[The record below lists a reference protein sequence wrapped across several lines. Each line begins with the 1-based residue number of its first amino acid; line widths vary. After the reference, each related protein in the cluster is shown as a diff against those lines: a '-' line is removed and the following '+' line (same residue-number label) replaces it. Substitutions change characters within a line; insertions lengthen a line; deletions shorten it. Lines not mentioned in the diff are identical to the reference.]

1 MCPSLIFSVGPFSV
15 SICSVIGASPSIL
28 APVFVLL
35 SSFVDVVAAIF
46 GGSCVCITQFICWCC
61 CSYIRFKRLL
71 GMEVPLKFAPLPRMQ
86 LQLTVLLSVGM
97 VSFSYFYFGYPIGR
111 KTASVMDLLQLCIC
125 AWTVTAYCM
134 CNCQSWKKLKNQKSS
149 ILNSCCDMIVYHEA
163 FQCYNCIY
171 IAQNFCYLWSLG
183 TGSWNIK
190 LHNCGV

>member
-1 MCPSLIFSVGPFSV
+1 MTISQYSTYVCVTQFIFSFGSFSV

-35 SSFVDVVAAIF
+35 GSFVDVVAAIF

-97 VSFSYFYFGYPIGR
+97 VSFSYFILCILLVEKLLWSWIYYSYVYVLELLI
-111 KTASVMDLLQLCIC
+111 ASVI
-125 AWTVTAYCM
+125 V
-134 CNCQSWKKLKNQKSS
+134 SPGKS
-149 ILNSCCDMIVYHEA
+149 
-163 FQCYNCIY
+163 
-171 IAQNFCYLWSLG
+171 
-183 TGSWNIK
+183 
-190 LHNCGV
+190 